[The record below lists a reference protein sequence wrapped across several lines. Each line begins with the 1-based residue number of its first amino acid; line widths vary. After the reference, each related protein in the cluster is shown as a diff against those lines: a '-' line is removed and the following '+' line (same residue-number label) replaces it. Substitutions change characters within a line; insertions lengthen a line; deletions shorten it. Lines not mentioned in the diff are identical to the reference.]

1 MRLCCYKDR
10 FKAFG
15 DSTLIGIG
23 FGILSRRMPFII
35 SKVKNHNLGFTQ
47 KRMGKT
53 SFIQRIL
60 RNPAMGLLPILV
72 FSFLVGFVNNHVSL
86 AIGLGLSTL
95 GSLIIKKPSRMI
107 YGVSAIAF
115 AISLAFSFII
125 PGDFDRFRTFAFV
138 EIFFVLSLIVMRLSR
153 AKIIVRLTKNNNPL
167 IKNYWAE
174 SFRVAF
180 QSQYGLS
187 IHLLIVLLYFIF
199 ESVNSSVFDR
209 FGIILVAQ
217 IIIGIIIVGETIR
230 LHILDK
236 KLYKEEWLP
245 VVTEK
250 GDVTG
255 RIAKSVTKDMKNRFM
270 HPVVR
275 VALIYKGRIYLK
287 NRDESRLLNPGML
300 DYPFEKYMQYDHDI
314 DEAVHNSIRKE
325 CGAHN
330 IPLRFLLK
338 YIFENTTTKRLIYL
352 YVSVIE
358 DEETFNRIHLQGGKL
373 WTEAQIE
380 DNMGEGVFSECFEL
394 EFEYLKNTVLM
405 IHRLTE
411 QGA

>member
-1 MRLCCYKDR
+1 
-10 FKAFG
+10 
-15 DSTLIGIG
+15 
-23 FGILSRRMPFII
+23 
-35 SKVKNHNLGFTQ
+35 
-47 KRMGKT
+47 
-53 SFIQRIL
+53 
-60 RNPAMGLLPILV
+60 MGLLPILV
-72 FSFLVGFVNNHVSL
+72 FSFLVGHINNHVSL
-86 AIGLGLSTL
+86 AIVLGLSVL
-95 GSLIIKKPSRMI
+95 GLLITKKPSRMI
-107 YGVSAIAF
+107 YGVSTIAF
-115 AISLAFSFII
+115 AIGFVLSFII
-125 PGDFDRFRTFAFV
+125 PGDFDRFRAFAFV
-138 EIFFVLSLIVMRLSR
+138 EIFFVLSLIVTRLLRS
-153 AKIIVRLTKNNNPL
+153 KIVIRLMKNNNPL
-167 IKNYWAE
+167 VKNYWAE

-180 QSQYGLS
+180 QAQYGLS

-199 ESVNSSVFDR
+199 ASTNSTIFDR

-217 IIIGIIIVGETIR
+217 IIIAIIIANETIR
-230 LHILDK
+230 LRILDK

-275 VALIYKGRIYLK
+275 VALIFKGKIYLK

-300 DYPFEKYMQYDHDI
+300 DYPFEKYMQYDHEI

-325 CGAHN
+325 CGSDN

-338 YIFENTTTKRLIYL
+338 YIFENSTTKRLIYL

-358 DEETFNRIHLQGGKL
+358 DEEAFNRLHLQGGKL

-405 IHRLTE
+405 VHRLTAKE
-411 QGA
+411 A